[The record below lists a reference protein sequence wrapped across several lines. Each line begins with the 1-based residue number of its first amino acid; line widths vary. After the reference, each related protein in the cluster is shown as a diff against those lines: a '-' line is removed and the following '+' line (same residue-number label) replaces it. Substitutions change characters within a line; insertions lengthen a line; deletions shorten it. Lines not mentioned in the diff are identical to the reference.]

1 MKRKKKLPVVTVA
14 HRDEAARLAELPAE
28 ATVALQDVAAA
39 IKDGLMAFCC
49 SAGLAVVAQLME
61 AELTSVVG
69 LKGRHEPERA
79 ATRNGSAPGSVVLG
93 GRVVPVRRPRA
104 TKTEGGEVHLD
115 SYAAFSSR
123 DLLSQ
128 VAVERM
134 LAGVATRRHGLVA
147 EPIGAD
153 LEAVARGESKSAV
166 SRRFVAA
173 TTEKLTELLGSDL
186 SVHDAAVLMI
196 DGIVFHECCCVVAL
210 LITADGTKIPVG
222 VWEGDTEN
230 TTVVKHLLADLLER
244 GLRFEQGVLV
254 VIDGGK
260 ALAAGVKRVF
270 GKHAVV
276 QRCVLHKRRDV
287 SDYLAPGLARRI
299 DRQLAGAFND
309 TDSARGLKVAR
320 GLATGLEREHPS
332 AAASLREGLD
342 DMFTVRRL
350 GASDRLARS
359 LSCTNAIESM
369 NSTVRLVSKGV
380 KRWRDPAMVRR
391 WVGTGMI
398 EAQRSFRRIK
408 GCKDMGPLVDA
419 VRAEV
424 ARRLAEEQGGAV
436 TATEYAPAAA

>member
-1 MKRKKKLPVVTVA
+1 MKKKLPVVTVA
-14 HRDEAARLAELPAE
+14 ERDEAARLADLPAE
-28 ATVALQDVAAA
+28 ATVALGDLTAS

-61 AELTSVVG
+61 EEMTAKVG
-69 LKGRHEPERA
+69 PRGRHDAERT

-93 GRVVPVRRPRA
+93 GRSVPVRRPRA
-104 TKTEGGEVHLD
+104 TKIGGGEVHLD
-115 SYAAFSSR
+115 AYTVLSDG
-123 DLLSQ
+123 DLLTQ

-134 LAGVATRRHGLVA
+134 LAGVATRRHTLVA
-147 EPIGAD
+147 EPIGEV
-153 LEAVARGESKSAV
+153 LEETARGDSRSAA

-173 TTEKLTELLGSDL
+173 TEKKLAELLSSDL

-230 TTVVKHLLADLLER
+230 TTVVKHLLADLVER
-244 GLRFEQGVLV
+244 GLRFEQGLLC

-260 ALAAGVKRVF
+260 ALAAGIKRVF

-287 SDYLAPGLARRI
+287 SDYLAPELARRI
-299 DRQLAGAFND
+299 DRQLKDAFND
-309 TDSARGLKVAR
+309 SDAARGLKVAK
-320 GLATGLEREHPS
+320 GLAVQLEREHPS
-332 AAASLREGLD
+332 AAGSLREGID

-350 GASDRLARS
+350 GASDPLARS
-359 LSCTNAIESM
+359 LSCTNAIELM
-369 NSTVRLVSKGV
+369 ISTVCTVSSGV
-380 KRWRDPAMVRR
+380 KRWRDPKMVRR

-408 GCKDMGPLVDA
+408 GCKDMKPLVDA

-424 ARRLAEEQGGAV
+424 AQRLAEDGERTV
-436 TATEYAPAAA
+436 TSTKYNQAAA

>member
-1 MKRKKKLPVVTVA
+1 MKKKLPVVTVA
-14 HRDEAARLAELPAE
+14 GRDEAARLADLPAE
-28 ATVALQDVAAA
+28 ATVALQDLAGA

-49 SAGLAVVAQLME
+49 SAGLAVVAELME
-61 AELTSVVG
+61 AEITETVG
-69 LKGRHEPERA
+69 LKGHHDPERV

-93 GRVVPVRRPRA
+93 GRTVPLRRPRA

-115 SYAAFSSR
+115 SYAAFNDR

-128 VAVERM
+128 LAVERM
-134 LAGVATRRHGLVA
+134 LAGVATRRHALVA
-147 EPIGAD
+147 EPIGEA
-153 LEAVARGESKSAV
+153 LEDVARGDSRSAI

-173 TTEKLTELLGSDL
+173 TKEKLAELLASDL
-186 SVHDAAVLMI
+186 SVHEAAVLMI
-196 DGIVFHECCCVVAL
+196 DGIMFHECCCVVAL

-230 TTVVKHLLADLLER
+230 GTVVKHLLADLVAR
-244 GLRFEQGVLV
+244 GLRYEPGLLL

-260 ALAAGVKRVF
+260 ALAAGIKRVF
-270 GKHAVV
+270 GKHALV

-287 SDYLAPGLARRI
+287 ADYLAPELARRI
-299 DRQLAGAFND
+299 DRQLAGAFGD
-309 TDSARGLKVAR
+309 CDPARGLKVAT
-320 GLATGLEREHPS
+320 GLAVQLEREHPS

-369 NSTVRLVSKGV
+369 ISTVRLVSSDV
-380 KRWRDPAMVRR
+380 KRRRDPAMVRR

-408 GCKDMGPLVDA
+408 GCRDMEALVDA
-419 VRAEV
+419 VRADV
-424 ARRLAEEQGGAV
+424 SRRVAEEEGAV
-436 TATEYAPAAA
+436 VASTKYDQSAA

>member
-1 MKRKKKLPVVTVA
+1 MKKKLPVVTVA
-14 HRDEAARLAELPAE
+14 ARDEATRLAELPAE
-28 ATVALQDVAAA
+28 ATVALQDVAAS

-61 AELTSVVG
+61 EEMTDKVG
-69 LKGRHEPERA
+69 PKGRHDPERQ
-79 ATRNGSAPGSVVLG
+79 ATRNGSVPGSVVLG
-93 GRVVPVRRPRA
+93 GRSVPVRRPRA
-104 TKTEGGEVHLD
+104 TRTGGGEVQLD
-115 SYAAFSSR
+115 SYAVFSDR

-128 VAVERM
+128 LAVERM

-147 EPIGAD
+147 EPIGEE
-153 LEAVARGESKSAV
+153 LEDVARGDSRSAV

-173 TTEKLTELLGSDL
+173 TEKKVAELLRSDL
-186 SVHDAAVLMI
+186 SGHDAAVLMI

-210 LITADGTKIPVG
+210 LVTATGTKIPVG

-230 TTVVKHLLADLLER
+230 TTVVKHLLADLVER
-244 GLRFEQGVLV
+244 GLRFEQGLLL

-260 ALAAGVKRVF
+260 ALAAGIKRVF

-287 SDYLAPGLARRI
+287 SDYLAPELARRI
-299 DRQLAGAFND
+299 DRQLKAAFND
-309 TDSARGLKVAR
+309 PDPARGLKVVK
-320 GLATGLEREHPS
+320 GLATQLERAHPS
-332 AAASLREGLD
+332 AAGSLREGLD

-369 NSTVRLVSKGV
+369 ISTVRTVSSGV
-380 KRWRDPAMVRR
+380 KRWRDPKMVRR

-408 GCKDMGPLVDA
+408 GCKDMKPLVDA

-424 ARRLAEEQGGAV
+424 ARRLAAGEEGAV
-436 TATEYAPAAA
+436 TPTKYVQAAA

>member
-1 MKRKKKLPVVTVA
+1 MKKKLPVVTVA
-14 HRDEAARLAELPAE
+14 ARDEAARLAELPAE
-28 ATVALQDVAAA
+28 ATVALNDVTEA
-39 IKDGLMAFCC
+39 IKDGLMALCC
-49 SAGLAVVAQLME
+49 TAGLAVVAQLME
-61 AELTSVVG
+61 AELTQKVG
-69 LKGRHEPERA
+69 PKGRHDPER
-79 ATRNGSAPGSVVLG
+79 TGVRNGSAPGSVVLG

-104 TKTEGGEVHLD
+104 TKTEGGEIHLD
-115 SYAAFSSR
+115 SYALFSDR
-123 DLLSQ
+123 DLLTQ

-134 LAGVATRRHGLVA
+134 LAGVATRRHSLVA
-147 EPIGAD
+147 EPIGEE
-153 LEAVARGESKSAV
+153 LERVARGDSKSAI

-173 TTEKLTELLGSDL
+173 TKEKLAELLSSDL

-210 LITADGTKIPVG
+210 VITADGTKIPVG

-230 TTVVKHLLADLLER
+230 TTVVKHLLADLVDR
-244 GLRFEQGVLV
+244 GLRFEEGLLV

-287 SDYLAPGLARRI
+287 SDYLAPELARRV
-299 DRQLAGAFND
+299 DRQLACAFND
-309 TDSARGLKVAR
+309 PGWSRGLKVAK
-320 GLATGLEREHPS
+320 GLATQLEREHPS
-332 AAASLREGLD
+332 APASLREGLD

-369 NSTVRLVSKGV
+369 ISTVRLVSSGV

-398 EAQRSFRRIK
+398 EAERSFRRIK
-408 GCKDMGPLVDA
+408 GCKEMKPLVDA
-419 VRAEV
+419 VHAEV
-424 ARRLAEEQGGAV
+424 AARIAEEKGDADTPAKYDQ
-436 TATEYAPAAA
+436 TAA

>member
-1 MKRKKKLPVVTVA
+1 MNRKKKLPVVTVA
-14 HRDEAARLAELPAE
+14 HRDEAARLETLSAE
-28 ATVALQDVAAA
+28 ATVALQDVSQA

-69 LKGRHEPERA
+69 LKGRHDPERA

-104 TKTEGGEVHLD
+104 TKSEGGEVHLD
-115 SYAAFSSR
+115 SYALFSSR

-134 LAGVATRRHGLVA
+134 LAGVATRRHDLVA
-147 EPIGAD
+147 EPIGEE
-153 LEAVARGESKSAV
+153 LESASRGDSKSAI

-173 TTEKLTELLGSDL
+173 TKEKLTELLSTDL
-186 SVHDAAVLMI
+186 SCHDAAVLMI
-196 DGIVFHECCCVVAL
+196 DGIVFHECCCVLAL

-230 TTVVKHLLADLLER
+230 TTVVKHLLADLVAR
-244 GLRFEQGVLV
+244 GLRFEQGLLV
-254 VIDGGK
+254 VIDGAK

-287 SDYLAPGLARRI
+287 SDHLAPELAKRV

-309 TDSARGLKVAR
+309 PDWARGSKIAK
-320 GLATGLEREHPS
+320 GLATQLEREYPS

-359 LSCTNAIESM
+359 LSSTNAIESM
-369 NSTVRLVSKGV
+369 NSTVRLVSSGV

-391 WVGTGMI
+391 WVATGMI

-408 GCKDMGPLVDA
+408 GCKDMKPLVDA

-424 ARRLAEEQGGAV
+424 AQRLIVDEARETDRAV
-436 TATEYAPAAA
+436 A

>member
-1 MKRKKKLPVVTVA
+1 MKKKLPVVTVA
-14 HRDEAARLAELPAE
+14 AREEARRLADLPAE
-28 ATVALQDVAAA
+28 ATLALHDVAAA

-49 SAGLAVVAQLME
+49 SAGLAVVAQIME
-61 AELTSVVG
+61 EEMTDKVG
-69 LKGRHEPERA
+69 AKGHHDPERT
-79 ATRNGSAPGSVVLG
+79 ATRNGSAPGSVALG
-93 GRVVPVRRPRA
+93 GRSVPLRRPRA
-104 TKTEGGEVHLD
+104 TKSSGGEVRLD
-115 SYAAFSSR
+115 SYSVFSDR
-123 DLLSQ
+123 DLLTQ

-134 LAGVATRRHGLVA
+134 LAGVATRRHTLVA
-147 EPIGAD
+147 EPIGEE
-153 LEAVARGESKSAV
+153 LETVARGDSRSSV

-173 TTEKLTELLGSDL
+173 TTEKLAELLSSDL
-186 SVHDAAVLMI
+186 SGHDAAVLMI

-210 LITADGTKIPVG
+210 LITADGTKVPVG

-230 TTVVKHLLADLLER
+230 TTVVKHLLADLVAR
-244 GLRFEQGVLV
+244 GLGFEAGLLL

-287 SDYLAPGLARRI
+287 ADYLDKELARRI
-299 DRQLAGAFND
+299 DRQLKGAFGD
-309 TDSARGLKVAR
+309 PDAARGLKVAK
-320 GLATGLEREHPS
+320 GIAAQLEREHPS

-350 GASDRLARS
+350 GASDTLARS

-369 NSTVRLVSKGV
+369 ISTVRLVSSGV

-408 GCKDMGPLVDA
+408 GCRDMQRLVDA
-419 VRAEV
+419 VRVEV
-424 ARRLAEEQGGAV
+424 ARRLVDEQGDAV
-436 TATEYAPAAA
+436 TPDKYDQAAA

>member
-1 MKRKKKLPVVTVA
+1 MKKKLPVVTVA
-14 HRDEAARLAELPAE
+14 ERDEAARLADLPAE
-28 ATVALQDVAAA
+28 ATVALQDLAGA

-49 SAGLAVVAQLME
+49 SAGLAVVSQIME
-61 AELTSVVG
+61 EELTEKAG
-69 LKGRHEPERA
+69 PKGRHDPDRT

-93 GRVVPVRRPRA
+93 GRTVPVRRPRA
-104 TKTEGGEVHLD
+104 TKAGGGEVHLD
-115 SYAAFSSR
+115 SYNAFNDR

-128 VAVERM
+128 LAVERM
-134 LAGVATRRHGLVA
+134 LAGVATRRHALVA
-147 EPIGAD
+147 EPIGEE
-153 LEAVARGESKSAV
+153 LEEVARGDSRSAV

-173 TTEKLTELLGSDL
+173 TTEKLAELLASDL

-196 DGIVFHECCCVVAL
+196 DGIMFHECCCVVAL

-230 TTVVKHLLADLLER
+230 TTVVKHLLADLVARDLRFER
-244 GLRFEQGVLV
+244 GLLV

-260 ALAAGVKRVF
+260 ALAAGIKRVF

-276 QRCVLHKRRDV
+276 QRCTLHKRRDV
-287 SDYLAPGLARRI
+287 ADYLDPELARRI
-299 DRQLAGAFND
+299 DRQLKGAFND
-309 TDSARGLKVAR
+309 ADAARGLKVAK
-320 GLATGLEREHPS
+320 GLAAQLEREHPS

-369 NSTVRLVSKGV
+369 ISTVRLVSSGV

-408 GCKDMGPLVDA
+408 GCRDMKPLVDA
-419 VRAEV
+419 VHTEV
-424 ARRLAEEQGGAV
+424 ARRLSEDEGGLV
-436 TATEYAPAAA
+436 TPAKYDQAAA

>member
-1 MKRKKKLPVVTVA
+1 MKKKLPVVTVA
-14 HRDEAARLAELPAE
+14 ERDEAARLADLPAE
-28 ATVALQDVAAA
+28 ATVALQDLAGA

-49 SAGLAVVAQLME
+49 SAGLAVVAELME
-61 AELTSVVG
+61 AEITETVG
-69 LKGRHEPERA
+69 LKGHHDPERV

-93 GRVVPVRRPRA
+93 GRTVPLRRPRA

-115 SYAAFSSR
+115 SYAAFNDR

-128 VAVERM
+128 LAVERM
-134 LAGVATRRHGLVA
+134 LAGVATRRHALVA
-147 EPIGAD
+147 EPIGEA
-153 LEAVARGESKSAV
+153 LEDVARGDSRSAI

-173 TTEKLTELLGSDL
+173 TKEKLAELLASDL
-186 SVHDAAVLMI
+186 SVHEAAVLMI
-196 DGIVFHECCCVVAL
+196 DGIMFHECCCVVAL

-230 TTVVKHLLADLLER
+230 GTVVKHLLADLVAR
-244 GLRFEQGVLV
+244 GLRYEPGLLL

-260 ALAAGVKRVF
+260 ALAAGIKRVF
-270 GKHAVV
+270 GKHALV

-287 SDYLAPGLARRI
+287 ADYLAPELARRI
-299 DRQLAGAFND
+299 DRQLAGAFGD
-309 TDSARGLKVAR
+309 CDPARGLKVAT
-320 GLATGLEREHPS
+320 GLAVQLEREHPS

-369 NSTVRLVSKGV
+369 ISTVRLVSSDV

-408 GCKDMGPLVDA
+408 GCRDMEALVDA
-419 VRAEV
+419 VRADV
-424 ARRLAEEQGGAV
+424 SRRVAEEEGAV
-436 TATEYAPAAA
+436 VASTKYDQSAA

>member
-1 MKRKKKLPVVTVA
+1 MKKKLPVVTVA
-14 HRDEAARLAELPAE
+14 ERDEAARLADLPAE
-28 ATVALQDVAAA
+28 ATVALQDLAGA

-49 SAGLAVVAQLME
+49 SAGLAVVAELME
-61 AELTSVVG
+61 AEITETVG
-69 LKGRHEPERA
+69 LKGHHDPERV

-93 GRVVPVRRPRA
+93 GRTVPLRRPRA

-115 SYAAFSSR
+115 SYAAFNDR

-128 VAVERM
+128 LAVERM
-134 LAGVATRRHGLVA
+134 LAGVATRRHALVA
-147 EPIGAD
+147 EPIGEA
-153 LEAVARGESKSAV
+153 LEDVARGDSRSAI

-173 TTEKLTELLGSDL
+173 TKEKLAELLASDL
-186 SVHDAAVLMI
+186 SVHEAAVLMI
-196 DGIVFHECCCVVAL
+196 DGIMFHECCCVVAL

-230 TTVVKHLLADLLER
+230 GTVVKHLLADLVAR
-244 GLRFEQGVLV
+244 GLRYEPGLLL

-260 ALAAGVKRVF
+260 ALAAGIKRVF
-270 GKHAVV
+270 GKHALV

-287 SDYLAPGLARRI
+287 ADYLAPELARRI
-299 DRQLAGAFND
+299 DRQLAGAFGD
-309 TDSARGLKVAR
+309 CDPARGLKVAT
-320 GLATGLEREHPS
+320 GLAVQLEREHPS

-369 NSTVRLVSKGV
+369 ISTVRLVSSDV
-380 KRWRDPAMVRR
+380 KRRRDPAMVRR

-408 GCKDMGPLVDA
+408 GCRDMEALVDA
-419 VRAEV
+419 VRADV
-424 ARRLAEEQGGAV
+424 SRRVAEEEGAV
-436 TATEYAPAAA
+436 VASTKYDQSAA

>member
-1 MKRKKKLPVVTVA
+1 MKKKLPVVTVA
-14 HRDEAARLAELPAE
+14 ERDEASRLAQLPAE
-28 ATVALQDVAAA
+28 ATVALQDLAAS

-61 AELTSVVG
+61 EEMTAKVG
-69 LKGRHEPERA
+69 PKGRHDPERI

-93 GRVVPVRRPRA
+93 GRSVPVRRPRA
-104 TKTEGGEVHLD
+104 TRTSGGEVQLD
-115 SYAAFSSR
+115 SYALFSDR
-123 DLLSQ
+123 DLLTQ

-134 LAGVATRRHGLVA
+134 LAGVATRRHALVA
-147 EPIGAD
+147 EPIGED
-153 LEAVARGESKSAV
+153 LEIVARGDSKSAI
-166 SRRFVAA
+166 SRRFVVA
-173 TTEKLTELLGSDL
+173 TEKKLAELLSSDL
-186 SVHDAAVLMI
+186 SGHDAAVLMI

-210 LITADGTKIPVG
+210 LITADGTKIPIG

-230 TTVVKHLLADLLER
+230 TTVVKHLLADLVDR
-244 GLRFEQGVLV
+244 GLRFEQGLLC

-260 ALAAGVKRVF
+260 ALAAGIKRVF

-287 SDYLAPGLARRI
+287 ADYLAPELARRI
-299 DRQLAGAFND
+299 DRQLKDAFGD
-309 TDSARGLKVAR
+309 PDAVRGLKVAK
-320 GLATGLEREHPS
+320 GLAVQLEREHPS
-332 AAASLREGLD
+332 AARSLCEGLE

-369 NSTVRLVSKGV
+369 ISTVRHVSSGV
-380 KRWRDPAMVRR
+380 KRWRDPKMVRR

-408 GCKDMGPLVDA
+408 GCSDMKPLVEA

-424 ARRLAEEQGGAV
+424 TRRLAEEERSATTPDKYDQAV
-436 TATEYAPAAA
+436 A

>member
-1 MKRKKKLPVVTVA
+1 MKKKLPVVTVA

-28 ATVALQDVAAA
+28 ATFALKDVTEA

-61 AELTSVVG
+61 AELTDKVG
-69 LKGRHEPERA
+69 PKGRHDPERTA
-79 ATRNGSAPGSVVLG
+79 VRNGSAPGSVTLG
-93 GRVVPVRRPRA
+93 GRIVPVRRPRA
-104 TKTEGGEVHLD
+104 TKTEGGEIHLD
-115 SYAAFSSR
+115 SYALFSDR
-123 DLLSQ
+123 DLLTQ

-147 EPIGAD
+147 EPIGEE
-153 LEAVARGESKSAV
+153 LEEVAKGDSKSAI
-166 SRRFVAA
+166 SRRFVQA
-173 TTEKLTELLGSDL
+173 TQEKLAELLSSDL

-210 LITADGTKIPVG
+210 LVTATGTKIPAG

-230 TTVVKHLLADLLER
+230 TTVVKHLLADLVDR
-244 GLRFEQGVLV
+244 GLRFEQGLLV

-287 SDYLAPGLARRI
+287 SDYLSPELARRI
-299 DRQLAGAFND
+299 DRQLAAAFND
-309 TDSARGLKVAR
+309 PDWTRGLKVAR
-320 GLATGLEREHPS
+320 GLATQLEREHPS

-350 GASDRLARS
+350 GAPDQLARS

-369 NSTVRLVSKGV
+369 ISTVRLVSSGV
-380 KRWRDPAMVRR
+380 KRWRDAAMVRR

-408 GCKDMGPLVDA
+408 GCKEMKPLVDA

-424 ARRLAEEQGGAV
+424 ARRIAEEKGDAV
-436 TATEYAPAAA
+436 TPAKYDQAAA

>member
-1 MKRKKKLPVVTVA
+1 MKKKLPVVTVA
-14 HRDEAARLAELPAE
+14 ERDEAARLADLPAE
-28 ATVALQDVAAA
+28 ATVALQDLAGA

-49 SAGLAVVAQLME
+49 SAGLAVVAELME
-61 AELTSVVG
+61 AEITETVG
-69 LKGRHEPERA
+69 LKGHHDPERV

-93 GRVVPVRRPRA
+93 GRTVPLRRPRA

-115 SYAAFSSR
+115 SYAAFNDR

-128 VAVERM
+128 LAVERM
-134 LAGVATRRHGLVA
+134 LAGVATRRHALVA
-147 EPIGAD
+147 EPIGEA
-153 LEAVARGESKSAV
+153 LEDVARGDSRSAI

-173 TTEKLTELLGSDL
+173 TKEKLAELLASDL
-186 SVHDAAVLMI
+186 SVHEAAVLMI
-196 DGIVFHECCCVVAL
+196 DGIMFHECCCVVAL

-230 TTVVKHLLADLLER
+230 GTVVKHLLADLVAR
-244 GLRFEQGVLV
+244 GLRYEPGLLL

-260 ALAAGVKRVF
+260 ALAAGIKRVF
-270 GKHAVV
+270 GKHALV

-287 SDYLAPGLARRI
+287 ADYLAPELARRI
-299 DRQLAGAFND
+299 DRQLAGAFGD
-309 TDSARGLKVAR
+309 CDPARGLKVAT
-320 GLATGLEREHPS
+320 GLAVQLEREHPS

-369 NSTVRLVSKGV
+369 ISTVRLVSSDV

-408 GCKDMGPLVDA
+408 GCRDMKALVDA
-419 VRAEV
+419 VRADV
-424 ARRLAEEQGGAV
+424 SRRVAEEEGAV
-436 TATEYAPAAA
+436 VASTKYDQSAA